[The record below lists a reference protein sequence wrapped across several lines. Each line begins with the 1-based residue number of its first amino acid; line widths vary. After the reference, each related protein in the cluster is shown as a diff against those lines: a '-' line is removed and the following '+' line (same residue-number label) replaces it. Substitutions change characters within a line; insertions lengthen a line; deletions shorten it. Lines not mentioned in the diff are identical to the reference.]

1 MASREKQLKR
11 LKKDALRLWSDQQ
24 ELLTRANSVARDALP
39 YATEYAKGRVGP
51 TAATLVPSALSLL
64 DERVK
69 PTVGRGAAIGAAAGK
84 AAASTAR
91 DALVGTVVP
100 ALSSVASAAL
110 SLADEASGRLG
121 VPGDAKKV
129 VAALGDVTKQGEK
142 TQRKAALKVAAGAV
156 AAKGAAKAAK
166 NAGKAAKGAGKAAKA
181 ARSGGIGVG
190 GTIGILVV
198 LTALAGI
205 GYAIWQTLRADD
217 DLWVADDEVDTTTG
231 GGTPGV

>member
-24 ELLTRANSVARDALP
+24 ELLNRANTVARDALP
-39 YATEYAKGRVGP
+39 YATEYAKGKVGP
-51 TAATLVPSALSLL
+51 TASTLIAARVVPS
-64 DERVK
+64 
-69 PTVGRGAAIGAAAGK
+69 VGKGAALGAAAGK

-121 VPGDAKKV
+121 VPGDGAKKV
-129 VAALGDVTKQGEK
+129 AAALGGVTKQGEK
-142 TQRKAALKVAAGAV
+142 SRQKAALKIAAGAT

-166 NAGKAAKGAGKAAKA
+166 GAGTAAKA

-190 GTIGILVV
+190 GTIGILLV

-217 DLWVADDEVDTTTG
+217 DLWVADDEVDTTSG
-231 GGTPGV
+231 GGTPSV